1 MALNPHATF
10 TVDSAVELAVIERSG
25 FVESRHIGSAVV
37 LAADGTVVI
46 ELGDVNAPIFARS
59 TLKPLQALASMQS
72 GVPLRGAQVAI
83 ACGSHVGSLDHMDV
97 VEGMLKA
104 AGAKED
110 QLQCPADWP
119 QDETARNWLVQTE
132 RGKSRLAFN
141 CSGKHAAFLWACTE
155 NGWDKNSY
163 LEPNHPLQQR
173 IRSVIE
179 EYCGERITHLGIDG
193 CGAPVAA
200 VSLIG
205 LARAYSKLAK
215 APGDKNSNARAATIA
230 TSMLDYPWAVQGRGQ
245 ANTIVM
251 DELGILAKIGAEG
264 VLVMATRQGVSV
276 AIKMLDGNIRATTLV
291 GLTLLAAS
299 GAVEIPEVS
308 SVLDKV
314 VDPVL
319 GGGRPVGKIRLGR
332 AVAAACWT
340 RAGGRKVAVSRRRIA
355 VDEGRA
361 ALAAW
366 QDATAPHRARR
377 TGRRRHRLPGEP
389 APSRAPR
396 SRRRCATR
404 WRKSPR
410 GRPGTP
416 WRCASRR
423 SASRS
428 AWRARGTRAALPPNV
443 IECDA
448 ATWLAMVSGQLSWA
462 DAVAAGRV
470 AASGLR
476 ADLSALL
483 PL

>member
-10 TVDSAVELAVIERSG
+10 TVDSAVELAVVERSG

-46 ELGDVNAPIFARS
+46 ELGDITAPIFARS

-104 AGAKED
+104 AGVKED

-155 NGWDKNSY
+155 NGWDKHSY

-179 EYCGERITHLGIDG
+179 EYCGERIAHLGIDG

-200 VSLIG
+200 VSLTG

-251 DELGILAKIGAEG
+251 DELGIIAKIGAEG

-299 GAVEIPEVS
+299 GAVEIPGVS

-319 GGGRPVGKIRLGR
+319 GGGRPVGKIRLGPGR
-332 AVAAACWT
+332 LGAAGLGTRDSGCIAPPNRRGRGPRGPRRMAGSHRG
-340 RAGGRKVAVSRRRIA
+340 RAGPIGR
-355 VDEGRA
+355 
-361 ALAAW
+361 
-366 QDATAPHRARR
+366 RARR
-377 TGRRRHRLPGEP
+377 RRAP

-404 WRKSPR
+404 LEEVTARAPGNSVEVRVPPFGVTQCVEGPR
-410 GRPGTP
+410 HT
-416 WRCASRR
+416 
-423 SASRS
+423 
-428 AWRARGTRAALPPNV
+428 RGTPPNV

-448 ATWLAMVSGQLSWA
+448 ATWLAMVSGRLSWA